1 MILRSSSFYRFLT
14 LVWGSIL
21 FCLPADV
28 QSQEFSFDDFKTQ
41 VLGNH
46 PMARGALLQLNQNRF
61 FEQQVRGAFDPKLY
75 GNYDRKDFS
84 ESNYWQV
91 SEGGVKLPTP
101 FGAEFKLGY
110 QHTQGVFLNPE
121 QTVPDAGQATLGVSV
136 PLIQGLSFDD
146 RRFGMRQA
154 EVSQTMN
161 SADAQINL
169 NKLILDAGKAYY
181 DWAYEYQV
189 VQIRQK
195 AVDFAQVRFEATVE
209 SFQNGYQPAMDTL
222 ESFILVQDR
231 QIALDQSLLDLDNA
245 RVNLSN
251 WLWNEQGQ
259 NLELAKVVGPGE
271 WINTR
276 QDNLPQT
283 LEELLTT
290 VHPENDLAA
299 AKIQQAEWDRRL
311 KAESLKP
318 RLDVEYNLLSDGFNL
333 NPQSNPDVNGLN
345 NLFTDNYKVGVKFAM
360 PLLFRKE
367 RASVQL
373 ADIKIAQNEMLRDQK
388 QILIQNKQLV
398 YLEQLR
404 QIDKQITES
413 IRVVANYR
421 SLADLEIDKF
431 AFGQSSIFLINSRE
445 QKLIDAELKLMKL
458 YAAYQKAKLGYLD
471 ATNNIAPIGN

>member
-1 MILRSSSFYRFLT
+1 MILRSSYIFSLFLT
-14 LVWGSIL
+14 SVFSVI
-21 FCLPADV
+21 CLPADLHA
-28 QSQEFSFDDFKTQ
+28 QEFTFEDFKTQ

-46 PMARGALLQLNQNRF
+46 PMARGALLQLNQNRL
-61 FEQQVRGAFDPKLY
+61 FEQQARGAFDPKLY
-75 GNYDRKDFS
+75 SNYDRKDFD
-84 ESNYWQV
+84 EKNYWQV
-91 SEGGVKLPTP
+91 AEGGVKLPTP
-101 FGAEFKLGY
+101 FGAEFKVGY

-136 PLIQGLSFDD
+136 PLLQGLSFDD

-154 EVSQTMN
+154 EVSQLMN

-169 NKLILDAGKAYY
+169 NKVILEAGKAYY

-189 VQIRQK
+189 VQIRQR
-195 AVDFAQVRFEATVE
+195 ALDFAQVRFEATVE
-209 SFQNGYQPAMDTL
+209 SFKNGYQPAMDTL

-231 QIALDQSLLDLDNA
+231 QIALDQSALDLDNA

-259 NLELAKVVGPGE
+259 NLELASIVGPGT
-271 WINTR
+271 WIATL
-276 QDNLPQT
+276 QDGLPQT

-290 VHPENDLAA
+290 IHPENQLAA

-318 RLDVEYNLLSDGFNL
+318 RLDVEYNFLSDGFNL
-333 NPQSNPDVNGLN
+333 NPRANPDVNGIN
-345 NLFTDNYKVGVKFAM
+345 NLFTDNYKVGVKFEM

-367 RASVQL
+367 RAGVQL
-373 ADIKIAQNEMLRDQK
+373 ADIKIAQNEMMRDQK

-404 QIDKQITES
+404 QIDKQINES
-413 IRVVANYR
+413 VRVVTNYR
-421 SLADLEIDKF
+421 SLADLEIEKF
-431 AFGQSSIFLINSRE
+431 RV
-445 QKLIDAELKLMKL
+445 
-458 YAAYQKAKLGYLD
+458 
-471 ATNNIAPIGN
+471 